1 MVDGHERGFERGPG
15 GQYDRCYRVFD
26 SSIAVCCEILVW
38 GLRGGGEVG
47 MYVRGGAC
55 AR

>member
-15 GQYDRCYRVFD
+15 GQYDGCYRVFD

-38 GLRGGGEVG
+38 GLRGGGGVG
-47 MYVRGGAC
+47 IYG
-55 AR
+55 